1 MGVTKRMKVLMVS
14 CFITSLSQMWGKQ
27 YLVETEDEEIYPKHH
42 GSEVGED
49 YGEDNEDIESLMYE
63 RFSKAAIDTF
73 EAFEENH
80 QKRLVGLIKEAVDQ
94 NYQKDYNDMGIIDA
108 IKQMTAGS
116 KLLLRSIQG
125 LLKLIYDNPNMIRG
139 ERNTTKEI

>member
-1 MGVTKRMKVLMVS
+1 M
-14 CFITSLSQMWGKQ
+14 
-27 YLVETEDEEIYPKHH
+27 VETEDEEIYPKHH

-49 YGEDNEDIESLMYE
+49 YGEDNEDIESLMYQ
-63 RFSKAAIDTF
+63 RFSKAAIDTY

-80 QKRLVGLIKEAVDQ
+80 QKKLVGLIKEAIDQ

-116 KLLLRSIQG
+116 KLLLSSITG
-125 LLKLIYDNPNMIRG
+125 LLELISENPNIIRG
-139 ERNTTKEI
+139 ERKTTKEKGDCC

>member
-1 MGVTKRMKVLMVS
+1 MV
-14 CFITSLSQMWGKQ
+14 K
-27 YLVETEDEEIYPKHH
+27 TEDEEIYPKHH

-49 YGEDNEDIESLMYE
+49 YGEDDEDIESLMYQ
-63 RFSKAAIDTF
+63 RFSKAAIDTY

-80 QKRLVGLIKEAVDQ
+80 QKKLVGLIKEAINH

-116 KLLLRSIQG
+116 KLLLSSIQG
-125 LLKLIYDNPNMIRG
+125 LLKLIYDNPNIMRG
-139 ERNTTKEI
+139 ERKTTNEKGDCC

>member
-1 MGVTKRMKVLMVS
+1 M
-14 CFITSLSQMWGKQ
+14 
-27 YLVETEDEEIYPKHH
+27 VETEDEDIYPKHH

-49 YGEDNEDIESLMYE
+49 YGEDNEDIESLMYQ
-63 RFSKAAIDTF
+63 RFSKAAIDTY

-80 QKRLVGLIKEAVDQ
+80 QKKLVGLIKEAIDQ

-116 KLLLRSIQG
+116 KLLLSSITG

-139 ERNTTKEI
+139 ERKTSKEIGD